1 MNELLKKFSA
11 VEVKAD
17 NRITQ
22 ADKAFCEKQQEAYE
36 TAISCYQELD
46 FFWDDMV
53 KKQKEILGADNHR
66 SSHDYLHSDKI
77 RISKSDISSH
87 IQSLHTDFIDVIV
100 NHFTSTYKVSVSAY
114 DIKNSLLPDKP
125 GDRWDEEKWEAYEKQ
140 MQTIIVRYENIVDQI
155 ILRLDGR
162 SFSEQ
167 AFYELTNN
175 CHKAAWDLNRQK
187 PVFEQKKDTL
197 RFTGYFCSFSCY
209 AYSSDKW
216 ELTAAMKSI
225 MRGASHFD
233 SGSYDTIP
241 YNLRELLGYG
251 SSAFDLVEFPD
262 CTKLVQLRMFKKG
275 RVDLKFASPEYAE
288 EFIDRYLGRVA

>member
-1 MNELLKKFSA
+1 MNELFQKFSA

-22 ADKAFCEKQQEAYE
+22 ADKAFCEKQQAAYE
-36 TAISCYQELD
+36 AAISCYQELD

-53 KKQKEILGADNHR
+53 KTQKEILGEGDGR
-66 SSHDYLHSDKI
+66 PSHDYLHSDKI

-87 IQSLHTDFIDVIV
+87 IQSLHADFIDVIV
-100 NHFTSTYKVSVSAY
+100 NHFTSAYKVSVSAY

-140 MQTIIVRYENIVDQI
+140 MQTLIVRYADIVDQI

-187 PVFEQKKDTL
+187 PQFEQKKDTI
-197 RFTGYFCSFSCY
+197 RFTGYFCSFTG
-209 AYSSDKW
+209 YSYCSDKW
-216 ELTAAMKSI
+216 ELSASMKSI
-225 MRGASHFD
+225 MRGACHFESD
-233 SGSYDTIP
+233 SYDTFP

-251 SSAFDLVEFPD
+251 SSQFDLVEFSS
-262 CTKLVQLRMFKKG
+262 CTKLVQIRMFKNG
-275 RVDLKFASPEYAE
+275 RVDLKFSSSEYAE